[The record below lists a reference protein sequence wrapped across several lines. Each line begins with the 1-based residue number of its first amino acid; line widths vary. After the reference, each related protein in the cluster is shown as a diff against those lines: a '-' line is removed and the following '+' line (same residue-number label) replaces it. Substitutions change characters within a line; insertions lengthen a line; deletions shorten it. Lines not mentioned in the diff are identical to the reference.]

1 MSDKKPNP
9 IDKHVGSKIR
19 MRRNML
25 QLSQE
30 KLGDQIGVTFQQIQK
45 YERGL
50 NRVGASRL
58 KSIADVLDVDVTF
71 FFAERSA
78 TSNLAGFAEGSVP
91 LEEPYLEF
99 CSSLE
104 GTQLITSFDSIKDIS
119 LRKKILDLVKAT
131 SELYSK
137 RVSEP
142 KEDKVTPKV
151 TAIKTEY

>member
-9 IDKHVGSKIR
+9 IDRHVGNKIR

-30 KLGDQIGVTFQQIQK
+30 KLGEQIGVTFQQIQK

-78 TSNLAGFAEGSVP
+78 TSNVAGFAEGKIPS
-91 LEEPYLEF
+91 EEPYLEF

-104 GTQLITSFDSIKDIS
+104 GTQLITAFDSIKDTV
-119 LRKKILDLVKAT
+119 LRKKILELVKAT
-131 SELYSK
+131 GELYNK

-142 KEDKVTPKV
+142 KEAKEKTKLTVTK
-151 TAIKTEY
+151 IED